1 MFPVPD
7 KAVRV
12 APHAS
17 GEEPLPGYRLL
28 EPLGR
33 GGFGEVW
40 KCEAPGGLH
49 KAIKFVSGGQ
59 SFDRPNGNAE
69 QELRA
74 MDRIKAIR
82 HPFLLSTERI
92 ELVGQELLIVMELA
106 DRSLHDL
113 LGEYRDRG
121 QMGIPRWELVGYLRE
136 AAEVLDLLN
145 LEYGVKHLDIKPRN
159 IFLVGK
165 HIKVADFGLAASLAE
180 LNGPEGRRGG
190 LTPLYA
196 APETFKGQ
204 VTLFTDQYSLA
215 ATYVELL
222 TGSPPFTARNLN
234 QLIMQVCG
242 QPPDLKALPPEDRV
256 IVGRALAKEPRER
269 YASCLEFLDELD
281 VVSAPETLP
290 ARKAGSTSY
299 EFSLDELATTPGSVS
314 SGSGLYRRRS
324 RILPAVRTTA
334 PPPVAETLSGFQLI
348 DSLGRG
354 PAGELWRARNSK
366 GDFCLLRFIALPSGS
381 PEVPFGLERVLG
393 LRHEHL
399 PRMQVLA
406 AGPERIALITPMGQ
420 SSLWERFR
428 ECHGTGM
435 PGIPRNELLVALT
448 AYASALDELYHEH
461 ELQHL
466 LLTPRHLVQG
476 PSSRWLLEFG
486 MAECWWLPQNLQ
498 PAQLSPRY
506 SAPELFESLVSDAC
520 DQYSLALLYQEL
532 LVGLHPFRNLNARQM
547 ANPRLRGVPDVSL
560 LPGPDRPV
568 VMQALSNDPTKRFR
582 SCREFLLALEESGQ
596 RGQSVVISPSASH
609 QAGLRPTPVPETAPT
624 ATPSWRE
631 PLNELLANAGRGQEM
646 RSAGLI
652 HYRLAPAQHLE
663 QRAVARLPAGMVKL
677 KLEGFRE
684 QWQAT
689 EVSRSDRRVVYQLQ
703 SKSNLWD
710 RCLGRAPGL
719 QVEVRIGTT
728 EAISGLSPVRIRLD
742 PIDCNRT
749 RAEQMLGELGPT
761 LLSSLQ
767 TYLHTQ
773 SEKAAQE
780 RFPLTQQITLQPPG
794 VRPIVATLRDVGREG
809 LCLISPEPVAVG
821 PLQIQM
827 NQWASPVMMSLPG
840 RVVDCFTEERTF
852 EVEIRLG

>member
-1 MFPVPD
+1 
-7 KAVRV
+7 
-12 APHAS
+12 
-17 GEEPLPGYRLL
+17 
-28 EPLGR
+28 
-33 GGFGEVW
+33 
-40 KCEAPGGLH
+40 
-49 KAIKFVSGGQ
+49 
-59 SFDRPNGNAE
+59 
-69 QELRA
+69 
-74 MDRIKAIR
+74 
-82 HPFLLSTERI
+82 
-92 ELVGQELLIVMELA
+92 
-106 DRSLHDL
+106 
-113 LGEYRDRG
+113 
-121 QMGIPRWELVGYLRE
+121 
-136 AAEVLDLLN
+136 
-145 LEYGVKHLDIKPRN
+145 
-159 IFLVGK
+159 
-165 HIKVADFGLAASLAE
+165 
-180 LNGPEGRRGG
+180 
-190 LTPLYA
+190 
-196 APETFKGQ
+196 
-204 VTLFTDQYSLA
+204 
-215 ATYVELL
+215 
-222 TGSPPFTARNLN
+222 
-234 QLIMQVCG
+234 
-242 QPPDLKALPPEDRV
+242 
-256 IVGRALAKEPRER
+256 
-269 YASCLEFLDELD
+269 
-281 VVSAPETLP
+281 
-290 ARKAGSTSY
+290 
-299 EFSLDELATTPGSVS
+299 
-314 SGSGLYRRRS
+314 
-324 RILPAVRTTA
+324 
-334 PPPVAETLSGFQLI
+334 
-348 DSLGRG
+348 
-354 PAGELWRARNSK
+354 
-366 GDFCLLRFIALPSGS
+366 
-381 PEVPFGLERVLG
+381 
-393 LRHEHL
+393 
-399 PRMQVLA
+399 
-406 AGPERIALITPMGQ
+406 
-420 SSLWERFR
+420 
-428 ECHGTGM
+428 
-435 PGIPRNELLVALT
+435 
-448 AYASALDELYHEH
+448 
-461 ELQHL
+461 
-466 LLTPRHLVQG
+466 
-476 PSSRWLLEFG
+476 
-486 MAECWWLPQNLQ
+486 
-498 PAQLSPRY
+498 
-506 SAPELFESLVSDAC
+506 
-520 DQYSLALLYQEL
+520 
-532 LVGLHPFRNLNARQM
+532 
-547 ANPRLRGVPDVSL
+547 VPDVSL

-663 QRAVARLPAGMVKL
+663 QRAVARLPTGMVKL

-719 QVEVRIGTT
+719 QVEVRIGTA